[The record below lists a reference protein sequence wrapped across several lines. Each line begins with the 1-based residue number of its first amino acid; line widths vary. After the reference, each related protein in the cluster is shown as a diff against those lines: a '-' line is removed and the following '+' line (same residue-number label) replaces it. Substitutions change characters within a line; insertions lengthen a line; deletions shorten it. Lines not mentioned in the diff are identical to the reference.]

1 MPTILVID
9 DERRIQDVVRDI
21 LRDEGYH
28 VVSAAHGLDGLGVLK
43 VVAVDLI
50 LCDLMM
56 PVMAGDIFAANLHAD
71 LRYLHIPLVMMSAT
85 PKALVLA
92 RATYTAMIEKPW
104 TILHLLATITTTLE
118 TAARSCP
125 GSKRPFLC
133 GPGGSDGPAITA

>member
-9 DERRIQDVVRDI
+9 DERLIRDVVRDI

-28 VVSAAHGLDGLGVLK
+28 VVSAAHGQAGLGVLK

-56 PVMAGDIFAANLHAD
+56 PVMAGDSFAANLHAD
-71 LRYLHIPLVMMSAT
+71 LRYLHIPLVIMSAT

-92 RATYTAMIEKPW
+92 RGTYTAMIEKPW
-104 TILHLLATITTTLE
+104 TILHLLATITTALE
-118 TAARSCP
+118 TAARSWP
-125 GSKRPFLC
+125 HSTRRSLC
-133 GPGGSDGPAITA
+133 GPGGADGPALTA